1 MLENKKIVFIVNPIS
16 GVGKKDQL
24 PEIVDKYIDHS
35 VNEVE
40 IVYTEH
46 PGHAFE
52 IARQKADMGVDIVV
66 AVGGDGTVNEV
77 ARALVETRTALGIIP
92 CGSGNGLARHLMLP
106 INMEGAMQVITECVI
121 HDLDYGIINN
131 HPFFCTCGMG
141 FDAFISQ
148 KFADAGKRGPLTY
161 IENVLIEGLKYEPET
176 YSVTLDGNDAEPY
189 KAFLISVAN
198 ASQYGN
204 DAYIAPKASMSD
216 GFLDVVIMEPF
227 DILDAPQ
234 VGLDLMNKTLDKSSK
249 IRSFRA
255 KDIRITRTNPGVIHY
270 DGDPIMA
277 GKDIH
282 VQLKSKGIR
291 IVINDHADKSRRK
304 PNVVQSVYSEFFNE
318 LMNVR
323 DDLSRPL
330 ATMKA
335 ILKKI

>member
-24 PEIVDKYIDHS
+24 PEIVDTDIDHS

-121 HDLDYGIINN
+121 HDLDYGVINN

-255 KDIRITRTNPGVIHY
+255 KDIHITRTNPGVIHY

-282 VQLKSKGIR
+282 VQHKSKGIR

>member
-121 HDLDYGIINN
+121 HDLDYGVINN

-255 KDIRITRTNPGVIHY
+255 KDIHITRTNPGVIHY